1 MNLKFEWDPTKC
13 QANIRK
19 HGIDFRDARRVFYGP
34 LVEEPDEQED
44 YGEDRYVALGMAG
57 LSVLIVVYTKRGEA
71 IHIIS
76 ARKADIDDEQTY
88 FREVYGRGT

>member
-1 MNLKFEWDPTKC
+1 MSIQFDPMKDVL
-13 QANIRK
+13 NIRK

-71 IHIIS
+71 IRIIS